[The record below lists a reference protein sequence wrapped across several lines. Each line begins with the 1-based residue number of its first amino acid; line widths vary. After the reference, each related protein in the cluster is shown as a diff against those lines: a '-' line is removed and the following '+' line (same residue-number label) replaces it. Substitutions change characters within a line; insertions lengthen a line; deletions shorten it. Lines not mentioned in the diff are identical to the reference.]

1 MSVSNVSIEEL
12 SKHNTDRDCWIIVH
26 KKVYD
31 VTTFLQ
37 EHPGGPNIIL
47 QYAGTDATAAYDEIH
62 APGIIEESL
71 PEQRF
76 RGTFSEEDLQ
86 ALPKID
92 KPTASPDYSSAPEPQ
107 TTAPKPYEKPPIDAL
122 INTYD
127 FEAVAEKAFSPK
139 AWAFY
144 SGGATDLI
152 THRLNAS
159 LYSQI
164 WLRPRILRNVK
175 AVSTRSSILG
185 FPTSLPLFISPCAMA
200 RLAHPDGELALARA
214 CKAEDIVQ
222 VISTNASF
230 PLAQIVRSSSPG
242 DISQA
247 QSQGPSQTFFL
258 QLYVNVSHQQ
268 TENLL
273 AHAKD
278 LGIKAIFLTVDA
290 PVAGKREADER
301 LAFDTSLSSGI
312 SGASSKTAGDAKGGG
327 IGRLMGSHV
336 DCTLT
341 WEDIPWIHAASGH
354 LPLVIKGIQT
364 AADARK
370 AMEYVKYG
378 VRGIMLSNHGGRSL
392 DTSSPSIV
400 TLLEMWRVCPG
411 VFDVLEVYIDGGI
424 RRGTDVVKALA
435 LGAKAVGVG
444 RPFLYALAY
453 GQEGVQKMV
462 RILRDE
468 VEVTMR
474 MLGITDIRA
483 LHPGLLNTKGLDGL
497 VPDEEGTRHP
507 YAGSRDGWRRLFKL

>member
-1 MSVSNVSIEEL
+1 MSSKSNVSAGEL
-12 SKHNTDRDCWIIVH
+12 QQHNTDKDCWIVVH

-37 EHPGGPNIIL
+37 EHPGGPNVIL

-62 APGIIEESL
+62 APGIIVESL
-71 PEQRF
+71 PEQCY
-76 RGTFSEEDLQ
+76 RGAISDEALL

-107 TTAPKPYEKPPIDAL
+107 STSPQPYQKPPIDSL

-127 FEAVAEKAFSPK
+127 YEFVASNLFSPK

-159 LYSQI
+159 LYSRI
-164 WLRPRILRNVK
+164 FLRPRILRNVRS
-175 AVSTRSSILG
+175 VSTKSSLLG
-185 FPTSLPLFISPCAMA
+185 CSTSFPLFVSPCAMA

-214 CKAEDIVQ
+214 CARQDIVQ

-230 PLAQIVRSSSPG
+230 PLAQIVRSSNP
-242 DISQA
+242 DQV
-247 QSQGPSQTFFL
+247 PKQTFFL
-258 QLYVNVSHQQ
+258 QLYVNVSRKQ
-268 TENLL
+268 TESLL
-273 AHAKD
+273 AHAKA

-301 LAFDTSLSSGI
+301 LAFDTSLSSAI
-312 SGASSKTAGDAKGGG
+312 SGASSKTSTDAKGGG
-327 IGRLMGSHV
+327 IGRLMGSYV
-336 DCTLT
+336 DCTLE
-341 WEDIPWIHAASGH
+341 WSDIPWIHACSGH

-364 AADARK
+364 AADARR
-370 AMEYVKYG
+370 AMEYTPHG

-392 DTSSPSIV
+392 DTAQPSLV
-400 TLLEMWRVCPG
+400 TLLEMWKVCPE
-411 VFDVLEVYIDGGI
+411 VFEVLEVYVDGGM

-435 LGAKAVGVG
+435 LGATGVGVG

-453 GQEGVQKMV
+453 GQEGVERMV
-462 RILRDE
+462 GIYRDE
-468 VEVTMR
+468 VEVSMR
-474 MLGITDIRA
+474 MLGVTDVRD
-483 LHPGLLNTKGLDGL
+483 LHPGLVNTRDVDHL
-497 VPDEEGTRHP
+497 VSEEGGEGHP
-507 YAGSRDGWRRLFKL
+507 YVGRKGKGRERAKL